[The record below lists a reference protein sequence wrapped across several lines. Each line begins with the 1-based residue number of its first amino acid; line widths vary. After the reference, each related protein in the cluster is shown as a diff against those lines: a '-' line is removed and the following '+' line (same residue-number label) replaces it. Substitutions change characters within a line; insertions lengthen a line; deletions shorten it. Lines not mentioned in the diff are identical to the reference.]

1 MIRSWLVARQPALR
15 LAHTGVTGGMNDSL
29 EVAREGRGFSALP
42 GPRHVR
48 ASSLMFTDGPAVPRS
63 QVACVPLFIT
73 QPEAFTR
80 PRLLKTSPGLRPPRV
95 GRSEVR
101 SHRIMGGH
109 WRSCSGSRSL
119 EVGGMPSA
127 PSDLHPRKIEPNYK
141 MMSKTRAVFRAVA
154 PGAARAWGAGLVCVS
169 SRGLVFPSARL

>member
-1 MIRSWLVARQPALR
+1 MICSWLVARQPALR

-42 GPRHVR
+42 PPSCLPTALQFPE
-48 ASSLMFTDGPAVPRS
+48 AS
-63 QVACVPLFIT
+63 VACVPLFIT

-109 WRSCSGSRSL
+109 WRSCSGSRSP
-119 EVGGMPSA
+119 EVGGGVPSA